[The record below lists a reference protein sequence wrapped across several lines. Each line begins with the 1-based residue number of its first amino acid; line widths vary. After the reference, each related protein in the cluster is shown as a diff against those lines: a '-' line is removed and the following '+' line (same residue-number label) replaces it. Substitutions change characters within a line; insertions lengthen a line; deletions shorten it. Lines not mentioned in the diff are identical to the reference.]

1 METHNC
7 KRCGLC
13 CMTVGSTFW
22 IHGDFEKWPDLQKRK
37 DQARLC
43 GDNAMPC
50 QMLEVSGGAT
60 LCRIHRDYGI
70 EAKPEVCRDH
80 PEDELCQH
88 EKLFE

>member
-1 METHNC
+1 MKC

-22 IHGDFEKWPDLQKRK
+22 THGDFKRWPELQKK
-37 DQARLC
+37 ADTVKLG
-43 GDNAMPC
+43 GDDAMPC
-50 QMLEVSGGAT
+50 QMLTVWHGTSS
-60 LCRIHRDYGI
+60 CWIQNNFGI

-80 PEDELCQH
+80 PEEELCQH